1 MWQWHP
7 FSISTYPND
16 DSVMIHIRVLGDWT
30 KKFHTLV
37 KTQSKRIPNN
47 LKDLTIYIEGPY
59 GKINLPLHKYKQI
72 ILISGGIGV
81 TPLQSV
87 FNEIMFQLQHNNHR
101 FLDNNNN
108 SYNYETT
115 NYNYDDDG
123 DNSRYN
129 YNYNELSKVHFI
141 WSVSDPHVRIR
152 KESKIDL
159 VKRSGHWAAVDYEKE
174 YTQSFY
180 FNMET
185 SLPTGT
191 YTQSNVNS
199 NMMSTNVNRNANV
212 LSPMSMGL
220 AGQGN
225 SLRIDHDTNVYNM
238 SNDMMS
244 GTGITKYSGDFNQ
257 DREQSHR
264 SVFSSNSISEVPKM
278 SNAGYRR
285 LPSYFVPDLLNV
297 QQLRSTG
304 DSNNNLSD
312 NQIVQM
318 AAVTM
323 HTINESVSSIGK
335 DDLQRI
341 NFDNNDDNYNQ
352 ENVEIVTDF
361 YITRVKSKNKQ
372 ISLQKQYPFLEFNR
386 PNIDEILKNAKDKYM
401 AKSNENDSN
410 CCS

>member
-1 MWQWHP
+1 MIKHHVFFCLIVQCLNFSCCNFFIKVWQWHP

-101 FLDNNNN
+101 FLNNN

-123 DNSRYN
+123 NSRYN

-225 SLRIDHDTNVYNM
+225 SLRIDHDTNLFNM

-244 GTGITKYSGDFNQ
+244 GTGTGITKYSGDYTACIYAQ
-257 DREQSHR
+257 
-264 SVFSSNSISEVPKM
+264 VIK
-278 SNAGYRR
+278 
-285 LPSYFVPDLLNV
+285 
-297 QQLRSTG
+297 
-304 DSNNNLSD
+304 
-312 NQIVQM
+312 I
-318 AAVTM
+318 
-323 HTINESVSSIGK
+323 VSSP
-335 DDLQRI
+335 
-341 NFDNNDDNYNQ
+341 
-352 ENVEIVTDF
+352 IVTCLAPILSAK
-361 YITRVKSKNKQ
+361 Y
-372 ISLQKQYPFLEFNR
+372 QK
-386 PNIDEILKNAKDKYM
+386 
-401 AKSNENDSN
+401 
-410 CCS
+410 